1 MKIVAWLGRVRAL
14 WTACAA
20 LGVVLVLV
28 AASAPA
34 AENSTENATETAASQ
49 QDLEAGRILY
59 EMANIL
65 AKAPAMSVNIRSGYD
80 AIQEDGQRIE
90 FGEKRRI
97 TLQRPDRIRVG
108 VQRSD
113 GDKGQILFDGKTITA
128 FRAEDNVFA
137 RVEKNG
143 TIDEILVFMVK
154 DLQMTLPLARMFL
167 TNFPQSL
174 EKQVTSISYVEED
187 FLFDVPT
194 DHVAARSAEVDL
206 QVWITQ
212 GEQPLPRRVVITYK
226 NAEGEPQFWAELS
239 DWNLSPTIADNTF
252 SFSPPTGA
260 EQIPLLAPV
269 RQKGS
274 LPVQEGDKQ

>member
-1 MKIVAWLGRVRAL
+1 
-14 WTACAA
+14 
-20 LGVVLVLV
+20 
-28 AASAPA
+28 
-34 AENSTENATETAASQ
+34 
-49 QDLEAGRILY
+49 
-59 EMANIL
+59 MANVI
-65 AKAPAMSVNIRSGYD
+65 AKAPAMSVTIRSGYD

-97 TLQRPDRIRVG
+97 TLLRPDRIRVD

-212 GEQPLPRRVVITYK
+212 GGQPLPRRVVITYK

-239 DWNLSPTIADNTF
+239 EWNLSPKIAGDTF
-252 SFSPPTGA
+252 SFTPPSGA
-260 EQIPLLAPV
+260 ERIPLLAPV

-274 LPVQEGDKQ
+274 LPAQEGDKQ

>member
-1 MKIVAWLGRVRAL
+1 MKIVARFGSVRSL

-20 LGVVLVLV
+20 LGVVLAFV
-28 AASAPA
+28 ATSALA
-34 AENSTENATETAASQ
+34 ADNATQTAVAE
-49 QDLEAGRILY
+49 QDSEAGRILS
-59 EMANIL
+59 EMANII
-65 AKAPAMSVNIRSGYD
+65 AEAPAMSVTIRSGYD

-97 TLQRPDRIRVG
+97 MLQRPDRVRVD

-128 FRAEDNVFA
+128 FRAADNVFA

-154 DLQMTLPLARMFL
+154 DLQMTMPLARMFL
-167 TNFPQSL
+167 TNFPQAL
-174 EKQVTSISYVEED
+174 EKQVTSVSYVEED
-187 FLFDVPT
+187 QLFDVPT
-194 DHVAARSAEVDL
+194 DHLAARSAAIDL
-206 QVWITQ
+206 QVWVTQ

-226 NAEGEPQFWAELS
+226 NAEGEPQFWAEFS
-239 DWNLSPTIADNTF
+239 DWTLSPKIEADSF
-252 SFSPPTGA
+252 SFTPPTGA
-260 EQIPLLAPV
+260 EMIPLLAPV

-274 LPVQEGDKQ
+274 LPAQEGDKQ

>member
-1 MKIVAWLGRVRAL
+1 MKIVAWLGRVRSL
-14 WTACAA
+14 WTASAA

-49 QDLEAGRILY
+49 QDLEAGRILC
-59 EMANIL
+59 EMANVI
-65 AKAPAMSVNIRSGYD
+65 AKAPAMSVTIRSGYD

-97 TLQRPDRIRVG
+97 TLQRPDRIRVD

-239 DWNLSPTIADNTF
+239 EWNLSPTIAGDTF
-252 SFSPPTGA
+252 SFTPPSGA

-274 LPVQEGDKQ
+274 LPAQEGDKQ